1 MCRSSS
7 AWRGGEFQH
16 RLMSVMGAVTL
27 STGCAAA
34 CMAIAVLA
42 PNAFGQQD
50 AAAPQTSNQSTAH
63 GVPASPGQT
72 APQVAPSQPYTDD
85 EIKLLV
91 GPVALYPD
99 SLLANTLTACL
110 YPDQVAAAAR
120 MCASGKPPTQAQ
132 IDATNWELPVKS
144 IAAIPTVVNTLNQY
158 PDWMRALGAAYLKQS
173 SDVMRV
179 VQQLRK
185 KAIANGTLRSDEQQA
200 VVQSNGNGDS
210 STVTI
215 VPMNPQLI
223 AAPIYSPEVVYADPG
238 VYVAGY
244 PPGYWGY
251 ADGVYVGPGFGVITC
266 DWYGGYCAWNKV
278 VYNPAWDHVGIAGVN
293 ALHNEWNRT
302 QGRQNAASALAS
314 RPGAVGSALRGVG
327 DVGSPYRPD
336 VGGVGTAGGL
346 GGVDSP
352 RMPAPAGVPGYG
364 RVGGV
369 GGPAGVGQVG
379 GPGGVGQVGGPGG
392 VGRVNGPGGYG
403 PSWGANGG
411 GADGAYGASGDRS
424 AFSGDRRSSASS
436 ERGAWSNERS
446 VNRGGGGGGGRR

>member
-1 MCRSSS
+1 
-7 AWRGGEFQH
+7 
-16 RLMSVMGAVTL
+16 
-27 STGCAAA
+27 
-34 CMAIAVLA
+34 MAIAALA
-42 PNAFGQQD
+42 PIAFGQQN

-72 APQVAPSQPYTDD
+72 APQVAPSQPYTDA

-110 YPDQVAAAAR
+110 YPDQVAEAAR

-185 KAIANGTLRSDEQQA
+185 RAIANGTLKSDEQQS
-200 VVQSNGNGDS
+200 VVQSNGSGDS

-223 AAPIYSPEVVYADPG
+223 AVPMYSPEVVYADPG

-251 ADGVYVGPGFGVITC
+251 AGGVYVGPSFGVITC
-266 DWYGGYCAWNKV
+266 DWYGGYCAWDKV

-293 ALHNEWNRT
+293 ALHNEWNRS
-302 QGRQNAASALAS
+302 QGLQNAASALAS

-336 VGGVGTAGGL
+336 GGGL
-346 GGVDSP
+346 
-352 RMPAPAGVPGYG
+352 
-364 RVGGV
+364 
-369 GGPAGVGQVG
+369 
-379 GPGGVGQVGGPGG
+379 
-392 VGRVNGPGGYG
+392 GRVNGPSGYEPSRGG
-403 PSWGANGG
+403 SGG
-411 GADGAYGASGDRS
+411 GADGAYGALGDRS